1 MPSKH
6 IDAAQ
11 WDKIEEIALELTRTK
26 NRMIKEGD
34 VLKLVIEAG
43 LKGLT
48 SEALSDHFE
57 YQPRYNA
64 FLHFEVGEA
73 SLSINLEKPELED
86 VIESIYPDI
95 PFVLTV
101 YGNTNSGKTTFIN
114 DVVASLKTKYN
125 ISVYDDADVHDNSD
139 AGISGIVKAW
149 QNYKAGNSSIIG
161 LHASTSDAALKKV
174 SQSFGGKNIAI
185 EKPDEMKLSNAQA
198 HKPMDSDQ
206 FAKSVSKLM
215 RSTPLHKK
223 V

>member
-43 LKGLT
+43 LKELT
-48 SEALSDHFE
+48 SESLTDRFE

-73 SLSINLEKPELED
+73 SLSINLEKPGLED
-86 VIESIYPDI
+86 VIESIHPGI

-114 DVVASLKTKYN
+114 EVVSSLKTKYD
-125 ISVYDDADVHDNSD
+125 ISVYDDADLPDNSD
-139 AGISGIVKAW
+139 SEINGIVKAW

-161 LHASTSDAALKKV
+161 LHASTSDVALKKV
-174 SQSFGGKNIAI
+174 SQSFGGRSIAI
-185 EKPDEMKLSNAQA
+185 EKPDELMLSSARA
-198 HKPMDSDQ
+198 YKPTDSED
-206 FAKSVSKLM
+206 FAKSVSKVM
-215 RSTPLHKK
+215 RSTPLIKK